1 MQLFYEVGDLIMT
14 EQEKRQHRCCFTGH
28 RPEKLNVSESFVKEG
43 LEKEIRQAIAD
54 GMNVFITGMA
64 RGTDIWAALIVLKL
78 REENPDIK
86 LMCACPHPD
95 FEKRWSADWQDKY
108 NFILESSDHTVMVSN
123 TYSRSCYQVR
133 NEWMVNHS
141 RRVIAV
147 FNGEKSGTKNTVDY
161 AIRHG
166 VEVRNV
172 LPN

>member
-1 MQLFYEVGDLIMT
+1 M
-14 EQEKRQHRCCFTGH
+14 
-28 RPEKLNVSESFVKEG
+28 
-43 LEKEIRQAIAD
+43 EKEIRQAIAD

-64 RGTDIWAALIVLKL
+64 RGTDIWAALIVLRL

-95 FEKRWSADWQDKY
+95 FEKRWSADWQEKY
-108 NFILESSDHTVMVSN
+108 NYILANADHTVMVSKD
-123 TYSRSCYQVR
+123 YSRSCYQVR

-166 VEVRNV
+166 VEVRNI
-172 LPN
+172 L